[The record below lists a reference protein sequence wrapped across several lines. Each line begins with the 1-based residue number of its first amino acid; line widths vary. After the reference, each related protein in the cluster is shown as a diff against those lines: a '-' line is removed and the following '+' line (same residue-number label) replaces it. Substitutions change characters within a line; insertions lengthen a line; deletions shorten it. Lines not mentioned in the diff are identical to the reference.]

1 MKMTRGTGKKGKS
14 SGSGR
19 DEEGPGL
26 WKAYVRD
33 VVPMSGRGGIRGDVP
48 AEPARKTKARGDDV
62 CVPAP
67 KTPLPKPAREAPQL
81 DARTGQR
88 LRRGQVPIEGTL
100 DLHGMTQ
107 QEAHLKLNDYIVKAH
122 ARKKRCVLVITGKG
136 KSGEGTGVLRQKFPQ
151 WMGMPPL
158 REIVLKIQLAIQSHG
173 GAGAWYVYLKRQ
185 RDY

>member
-1 MKMTRGTGKKGKS
+1 MAPGSGKKGKS
-14 SGSGR
+14 GAGG
-19 DEEGPGL
+19 DDDEGPGL

-33 VVPMSGRGGIRGDVP
+33 VAPMRGRGVLPGDDP
-48 AEPARKTKARGDDV
+48 AKTTPKTKARDNV
-62 CVPAP
+62 SIPAP
-67 KTPLPKPAREAPQL
+67 KSLSPKPAREAPQL

-107 QEAHLKLNDYIVKAH
+107 QEAHLKLNDFIAKAY

-136 KSGEGTGVLRQKFPQ
+136 KSGEGAGVLKQKFPQ
-151 WMGMPPL
+151 WMGMTPL
-158 REIVLKIQLAIQSHG
+158 REIILKIQPAIQSHG